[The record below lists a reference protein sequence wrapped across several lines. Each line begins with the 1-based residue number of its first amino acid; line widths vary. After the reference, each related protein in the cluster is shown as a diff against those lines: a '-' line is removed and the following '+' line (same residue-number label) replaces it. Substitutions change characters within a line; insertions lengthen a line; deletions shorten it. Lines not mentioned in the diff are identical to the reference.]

1 MPHILGDSLSL
12 TLDNRKGCLGSDITR
27 GESGTAGREN
37 EIDSSPVTHREK
49 HRHDVRS
56 LVRNMLALHDGV
68 TAVGTPPYNR
78 FTGCVLTLDT
88 ECRVGHRHDSD
99 SH

>member
-1 MPHILGDSLSL
+1 MSQILGNPLSL
-12 TLDNRKGCLGSDITR
+12 TLDNRKRCLGSDITR

-49 HRHDVRS
+49 HRHDARS

-68 TAVGTPPYNR
+68 TMLGTPSCNR
-78 FTGCVLTLDT
+78 FTGCVRTLDT